1 MNSHAAATPHGHC
14 EVWWAGPELA
24 RAAHLAL
31 LDATELDRRE
41 RLRDPDDRA
50 RFTVAAAL
58 LRLVVSRHTGDD
70 PAAVTVD
77 RTCDDCGRMHGK
89 PRVPGSGLGVSISH
103 SGGRVAVACGRGV
116 EVGIDV
122 EELSRQ
128 PDPAAL
134 VDHVLTDLE
143 AAHLNAINGT
153 DPSHALLTYWT
164 RKEAVLK
171 TTGDGLRVP
180 MTSVAVSPPLHWP
193 RLEAHASRPE
203 LIGRLQMW
211 PLHPGPG
218 YVAAIGVLPTPA
230 PVADSGR
237 SHVVQEADGAVLL
250 DDFQAIR
257 TSPA

>member
-1 MNSHAAATPHGHC
+1 LNSRSVMTQPTPQPYGQC
-14 EVWWAGPELA
+14 EVWWAGPEAA
-24 RAAHLAL
+24 RPAHLAL

-41 RLRDPDDRA
+41 RLRDPVDRA

-70 PAAVTVD
+70 PTAVTVD
-77 RTCDDCGRMHGK
+77 RTCDDCGQMHGK
-89 PRVPGSGLGVSISH
+89 PRVRGSGLGLSISH

-122 EELSRQ
+122 EKLSRQ
-128 PDPAAL
+128 PDSAAL
-134 VDHVLTDLE
+134 VHDVLTDRE
-143 AAHLNAINGT
+143 AAHVDAIGGT

-180 MTSVAVSPPLHWP
+180 MTSIAVSPPLQWP
-193 RLEAHASRPE
+193 RLEAYASRAE

-211 PLHPGPG
+211 PLHPGRG
-218 YVAAIGVLPTPA
+218 YVAAIGVLPTRA
-230 PVADSGR
+230 PVASSG
-237 SHVVQEADGAVLL
+237 SSDAVKELDGAVLL
-250 DDFQAIR
+250 DHVG
-257 TSPA
+257 